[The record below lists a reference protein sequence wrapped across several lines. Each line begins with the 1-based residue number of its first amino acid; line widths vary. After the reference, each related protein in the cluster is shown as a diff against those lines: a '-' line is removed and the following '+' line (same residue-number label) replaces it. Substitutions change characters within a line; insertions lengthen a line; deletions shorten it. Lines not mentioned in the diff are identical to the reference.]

1 MTAPLT
7 SLVERYTGRKLAG
20 TAPLSGGS
28 VGHVTLIT
36 LENGGRVVA
45 KQGAGLE
52 PEGWMLRFLASHT
65 MLPVPHVIHAD
76 SQLLLMDYVEAGGAV
91 TPAAETHAAELLAAL
106 HGHTWHSFGAER
118 DTVIGG
124 LVQPNTPTRRWVD
137 FFRDHRLLYMAEEAH
152 KAGRL
157 PAELM
162 ARVEVLAGRLNQWID
177 EPDHPRLIHGDC
189 WGGNVLVKDGRIAA
203 FIDPALYYGHPEME
217 LAFATLFGTFGDA
230 FFARYGELRPLEPG
244 FWEARRDLYNL
255 YPLLV
260 HVRLFGGSY
269 VDGVE
274 RIVHRFLE

>member
-20 TAPLSGGS
+20 TAPLSGGA
-28 VGHVTLIT
+28 VGNVTLLT
-36 LENGGRVVA
+36 LENGGRLVA
-45 KQGAGLE
+45 KQGPGLE
-52 PEGWMLRFLASHT
+52 SEGWMLRFLASRT
-65 MLPVPHVIHAD
+65 MLPVPHVIHCD

-91 TPAAETHAAELLAAL
+91 TAAAEAHAAERLAAL
-106 HGHTWHSFGAER
+106 HENTWHSFGAER

-124 LVQPNTPTRRWVD
+124 LTQPNPPTRRWVE
-137 FFRDHRLLYMAEEAH
+137 FFRDHRLLYMADEAR
-152 KAGRL
+152 KSGRL
-157 PAELM
+157 PAVLM
-162 ARVEVLAGRLNQWID
+162 ARIEALAGRLETWID

-189 WGGNVLVKDGRIAA
+189 WGGNVLVKDDRVAA
-203 FIDPALYYGHPEME
+203 FIDPALYYADPEME

-230 FFARYGELRPLEPG
+230 FFARYGELRPMEPG

-274 RIVHRFLE
+274 RTLDRFL